1 MSDADQGGA
10 RIEELRRWLKATPL
24 VGPPNPGILRAL
36 MGLSNVFL
44 CWAQG
49 ASGDARI
56 ERWELIELL
65 QTSKLEFE
73 GSVEAEEVL
82 AYAEA
87 LPKFDHQQML
97 FRLSE
102 RLWKQVVEG
111 SGNPG

>member
-1 MSDADQGGA
+1 MSDVDQGDT
-10 RIEELRRWLKATPL
+10 RIKELRKWLQAIPL
-24 VGPPNPGILRAL
+24 VGPTNPGILRAL

-73 GSVEAEEVL
+73 GSVETEEVL
-82 AYAEA
+82 AYAET
-87 LPKFDHQQML
+87 LPRFDHQQML

-102 RLWKQVVEG
+102 RLWRQVLAG